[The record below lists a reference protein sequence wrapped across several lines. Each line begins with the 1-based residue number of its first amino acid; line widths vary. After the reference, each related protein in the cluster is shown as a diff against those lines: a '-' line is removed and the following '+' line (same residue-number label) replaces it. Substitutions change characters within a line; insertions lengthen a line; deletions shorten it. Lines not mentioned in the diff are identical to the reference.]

1 MAAITFTLFL
11 SICISSSVAARL
23 FFAWIR
29 LMFIANNSFRTGKNK
44 TAAKRK
50 DVAPYQN
57 VIM

>member
-1 MAAITFTLFL
+1 
-11 SICISSSVAARL
+11 
-23 FFAWIR
+23 
-29 LMFIANNSFRTGKNK
+29 MFIANNSFRTGKNK

>member
-1 MAAITFTLFL
+1 LTL
-11 SICISSSVAARL
+11 IDIS
-23 FFAWIR
+23 
-29 LMFIANNSFRTGKNK
+29 SFRTGKNK